1 MAAHRSSRAQLP
13 DARRPRRR
21 ERRESATGIAG
32 TVCRRRR
39 ARRASAD
46 RGHSRRHGGSRYA
59 ATAAARAADVWPGRR
74 CVAVD
79 RRTRVRGREPV
90 AVRRS
95 DGAVL
100 RAPRVT
106 QQLQRTRARHPA
118 TRRDTAVARAYR
130 PASHRMNARIAAFW
144 QRVADAPHAHG
155 LYALLRWLDARG
167 DSPVRLGHASHP
179 GDEPLRIGQLPSLA
193 FAPSTVASV
202 TLPDGAAVVAEIG
215 AEVGSVDEA
224 ATAAEDEA
232 GAGAGAGAST
242 KAEAEAGTKSKA
254 SGKAKAQAK
263 IAAGIGV
270 VAGLVTGVDTRPQP
284 KPKSRP
290 PRVSI
295 HGFGLF
301 GPNGP
306 LPLHLTEY
314 ARDRARHHD
323 DGTLTAFAD
332 LFHHRLTL
340 LFYRAWAD
348 AQPAVSLDRAGH
360 ARFDDYLA
368 CLIHLGQ
375 PSLRRRDSRTDHA
388 RFFMAGHFVRQT
400 RNPEGLRA
408 VLHAALG
415 VPVEIVELVPRWL
428 MVDANSRTAL
438 GRHDAPNGLGCGA
451 IVGMAV
457 REAQG
462 KFEIRLGPLTR
473 DEHAS
478 LLPGTPLARQLA
490 QRVRD
495 YGGIEWDWDVR
506 LMLAAG
512 EIRGA
517 TLGAANQPLG
527 LASWLGSRTCRDVAS
542 DLAYSPER
550 RASCRARTFH
560 H

>member
-1 MAAHRSSRAQLP
+1 
-13 DARRPRRR
+13 
-21 ERRESATGIAG
+21 
-32 TVCRRRR
+32 
-39 ARRASAD
+39 
-46 RGHSRRHGGSRYA
+46 
-59 ATAAARAADVWPGRR
+59 
-74 CVAVD
+74 
-79 RRTRVRGREPV
+79 
-90 AVRRS
+90 
-95 DGAVL
+95 
-100 RAPRVT
+100 
-106 QQLQRTRARHPA
+106 
-118 TRRDTAVARAYR
+118 
-130 PASHRMNARIAAFW
+130 MNARIAAFW

-179 GDEPLRIGQLPSLA
+179 DDEPLRIGQLPSLA
-193 FAPSTVASV
+193 FAPSTVAGV
-202 TLPDGAAVVAEIG
+202 TLPDGAAVG
-215 AEVGSVDEA
+215 AEAGTVGETEA
-224 ATAAEDEA
+224 ATAADD
-232 GAGAGAGAST
+232 GALAEAST
-242 KAEAEAGTKSKA
+242 EAEAEAEAEAGTKSEA
-254 SGKAKAQAK
+254 RGETKAQGK
-263 IAAGIGV
+263 IAAGI
-270 VAGLVTGVDTRPQP
+270 GLVTGVDTRPQP

-375 PSLRRRDSRTDHA
+375 PSLRRRDSRADHA

-415 VPVEIVELVPRWL
+415 VPVEIVEWVPRWL

-438 GRHDAPNGLGCGA
+438 GRHGAPNGLGCGA

-506 LMLAAG
+506 LMLAAS
-512 EIRGA
+512 EMRGA
-517 TLGAANQPLG
+517 ALGAANQPLG
-527 LASWLGSRTCRDVAS
+527 LASWLGSRTCRDVAG

-550 RASCRARTFH
+550 RASRRARPLNL
-560 H
+560 